1 MSYSLWEQRLTIFWA
16 GVVGSLLGKKCC
28 MRAVRHSY
36 PRILFQSLVNCHLD
50 PLGSTWHFS
59 QEAKGSRDFKSA
71 WAALCRLSRLAQM
84 VKARAHGLHR
94 QDWGWRFG
102 GKPTFITVS
111 IAELCFVFF
120 CCMHWWKNCCCS
132 CIASQVSPDD
142 SLTIHF
148 LQDFCHNILIQFH
161 VLSHSVGEFR

>member
-28 MRAVRHSY
+28 MCAVRHSY

-50 PLGSTWHFS
+50 PLGSTWHLS

-94 QDWGWRFG
+94 QDRGWRFG

-120 CCMHWWKNCCCS
+120 CSLYALVEKLLLFVH
-132 CIASQVSPDD
+132 CITGDTRRFFD
-142 SLTIHF
+142 YSLLARF
-148 LQDFCHNILIQFH
+148 LP
-161 VLSHSVGEFR
+161 